1 MFSRRTLGSRDSRL
15 HLCCGMSRR
24 QAALQETRA
33 DAVRAHTDGRADA
46 AQRAGAERTDAGE
59 RTLREALLHVLR
71 SPQLRAAGCPL
82 GHRTVWSALRVQVR
96 AQLEAVCSNAVKP
109 DGAAL
114 AHPTV
119 IAPLL
124 RHCAHCACALQPWH
138 PVGCVH
144 SATPTRVSLQCHPTG
159 CAVWHCADLQ
169 RALKDARSAAAKVR
183 QLHIGSGRSVCAC
196 VCVRACVTVC
206 ARACVRVSGCV
217 CVCTRVWVCACVCAL
232 VPALGRVG
240 WVGLWAHARRSL
252 RLFVLLA
259 VRSRVR
265 GGDAR
270 RSAAA
275 RGRGGEPAASGGAR
289 VGTGGGAGALLSLPN
304 NRLHRCA
311 AQQRGLAS
319 SAVRAV
325 TSGAELSAEGGR
337 LLGG

>member
-46 AQRAGAERTDAGE
+46 AQRACAERTDAVE

-138 PVGCVH
+138 PVGCVN
-144 SATPTRVSLQCHPTG
+144 SAAPTRVSLQCHPTG

-183 QLHIGSGRSVCAC
+183 QLHIGSGRR
-196 VCVRACVTVC
+196 VCVRAC
-206 ARACVRVSGCV
+206 ACVRVSRCV
-217 CVCTRVWVCACVCAL
+217 RV
-232 VPALGRVG
+232 
-240 WVGLWAHARRSL
+240 
-252 RLFVLLA
+252 A